1 MKYKWPTGYI
11 SRMAL
16 AGFILGINTGFAA
29 TPRAVA
35 VQTAAEVD
43 ALNARGADYGP
54 PADASFPERP
64 FTVPSGTSGDLTGG
78 PKLRMRR
85 LSCWSSQLRTPAW
98 HLWVPVL
105 FDLIFDNLPSVS
117 IEANNFFSTAAN
129 WFPARVRGIGNGAVN
144 GNINRLVGNAA
155 NSGAE
160 GVTPIP
166 ESNPMALLGVGT
178 IGLMGVMAVRRRRY
192 HYRKV

>member
-16 AGFILGINTGFAA
+16 AGFILGMAI
-29 TPRAVA
+29 
-35 VQTAAEVD
+35 
-43 ALNARGADYGP
+43 
-54 PADASFPERP
+54 
-64 FTVPSGTSGDLTGG
+64 
-78 PKLRMRR
+78 
-85 LSCWSSQLRTPAW
+85 
-98 HLWVPVL
+98 
-105 FDLIFDNLPSVS
+105 
-117 IEANNFFSTAAN
+117 NFFSTAAN
-129 WFPARVRGIGNGAVN
+129 WFPARVRGIGNSAVN
-144 GNINRLVGNAA
+144 GNINRLVRNAA

-178 IGLMGVMAVRRRRY
+178 IGLMGVMAARRRRY

>member
-16 AGFILGINTGFAA
+16 AGFILGIHTGFAA

-54 PADASFPERP
+54 PAE
-64 FTVPSGTSGDLTGG
+64 
-78 PKLRMRR
+78 
-85 LSCWSSQLRTPAW
+85 
-98 HLWVPVL
+98 
-105 FDLIFDNLPSVS
+105 S
-117 IEANNFFSTAAN
+117 IEAINFFSTAAN

-178 IGLMGVMAVRRRRY
+178 IGLMGVMAARRRRY